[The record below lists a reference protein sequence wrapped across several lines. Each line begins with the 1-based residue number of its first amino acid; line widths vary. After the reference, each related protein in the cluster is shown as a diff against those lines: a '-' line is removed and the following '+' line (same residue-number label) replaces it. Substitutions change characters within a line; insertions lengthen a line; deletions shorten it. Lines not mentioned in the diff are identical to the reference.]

1 MWRRHE
7 SYGPA
12 VSATWVPGCVLLEVV
27 HSNLKD
33 MQVSLRGWERDQ
45 FGSVRHDLSS
55 LRRKLEEIRARS
67 LHTGPSREE
76 QEIMRQL
83 AEVLAREEIMEKQ
96 RSRVD
101 WLQAG
106 DRNTG
111 FFHAKARQRART
123 NKITALKWPDGSI
136 CTDQYELECLV
147 ADFYKKSL
155 LSAAKH

>member
-1 MWRRHE
+1 
-7 SYGPA
+7 
-12 VSATWVPGCVLLEVV
+12 
-27 HSNLKD
+27 
-33 MQVSLRGWERDQ
+33 
-45 FGSVRHDLSS
+45 
-55 LRRKLEEIRARS
+55 
-67 LHTGPSREE
+67 
-76 QEIMRQL
+76 MRQL

-111 FFHAKARQRART
+111 FFHAKAQQRART

-147 ADFYKKSL
+147 ADFYKNLFSAQQNTNPQEVTRFVPEKVTDLHNDL
-155 LSAAKH
+155 LCAPFS